1 MGDSQKYT
9 FSFPIKYVHIFF
21 LFLMIACAT
30 PSRISNKNLAFL
42 YNKENYPIQLDYAI
56 YHVNDTLSRIYFSV
70 NSKDL
75 LYMKH
80 EDGVRYFSKILVSYK
95 LFRSFE
101 SKEIID
107 SSSTQM
113 MSFSKNTDNDKQLS
127 GSVDFKAS
135 LGNSYLMALE
145 VNDLNRSQSAIE
157 YVQIDKVSKHSHQ
170 NYLIKNSVTHAVYY
184 GNNIEKGSTL
194 DIQHRD
200 AAFKKLYVLYY
211 KRSFPMALP
220 PFSIES
226 DQQFN
231 YKPDSTYIVRTDSFF
246 QLNFKGEGFYHLQL
260 DTTRKEGLTLYC
272 FHNHYPEL
280 VNPAD
285 LIAPLRY
292 ITTNQEFDDLI
303 SKNNKAAIDAFW
315 LNTAGNTER
324 ARDLIKIYYNR
335 VREANQYYSSFVE
348 GWKTDRGMLY
358 VVLGPPNLVYKSSD
372 FENWIYGEENN
383 LMSITY
389 TFLKIDNPFT
399 DNDYNLSRSPIYKNM
414 WYRAVDT
421 WRQGRVYTKTASPF

>member
-1 MGDSQKYT
+1 MKY
-9 FSFPIKYVHIFF
+9 
-21 LFLMIACAT
+21 
-30 PSRISNKNLAFL
+30 
-42 YNKENYPIQLDYAI
+42 
-56 YHVNDTLSRIYFSV
+56 
-70 NSKDL
+70 
-75 LYMKH
+75 

-113 MSFSKNTDNDKQLS
+113 MSFSKNTDNDTQLS
-127 GSVDFKAS
+127 GSVDFKSS
-135 LGNSYLMALE
+135 LGNRYLMELE
-145 VNDLNRSQSAIE
+145 VVDLNRSQTAIE
-157 YVQIDKVSKHSHQ
+157 YVQIDKVSKHSDQ
-170 NYLIKNSVTHAVYY
+170 NYLIKKSATNAIHY
-184 GNNIEKGSTL
+184 GNNIDRNVTFE
-194 DIQHRD
+194 IQHRD
-200 AAFKKLYVLYY
+200 TTIKKLYVLYY
-211 KRSFPMALP
+211 KRNFPMALP

-226 DQQFN
+226 ETQFN
-231 YKPDSTYIVRTDSFF
+231 YKPDSTYIARTDSFF
-246 QLNFKGEGFYHLQL
+246 QLSFNGEGFYHLQI
-260 DTTRKEGLTLYC
+260 DTGRTEGLTLYC
-272 FHNHYPEL
+272 FHDHYPEL
-280 VNPAD
+280 TNSAD

-292 ITTNQEFDDLI
+292 ITTNQEFENLVA
-303 SKNNKAAIDAFW
+303 KNNKIAIDEFW
-315 LNTAGNTER
+315 LNTAGNAER
-324 ARDLIKIYYNR
+324 ARELIKIYYNR
-335 VREANQYYSSFVE
+335 VREANRYYSSFVE

-389 TFLKIDNPFT
+389 TFLKIENPFT